1 MNDNCSIKPAKHKTG
16 PKTWTQVAHLFS
28 HTTFDPTLKQASM
41 SSVNKDNK
49 AFESLLLIN
58 LHPVL
63 YQRFLKM
70 MHNSIM
76 IVRIVFF
83 MHVMQCVSLKLIS

>member
-28 HTTFDPTLKQASM
+28 HTTFEPTLKQASM

-58 LHPVL
+58 LL

-83 MHVMQCVSLKLIS
+83 MHVMQCVSLKLIA

>member
-58 LHPVL
+58 LHAVL
-63 YQRFLKM
+63 YQFLKM